1 MKVELIEHT
10 PNAVKLCAWAARICT
25 GNADKVYTYEQDEAL
40 VRSIIA
46 SGHES
51 VLEHASF
58 TFRLSGVSRCLT
70 HQLVRHRMASYEE
83 VSQRYVDVWDGFHY
97 TIPDTIAKDEHLLS
111 IYKEQM
117 TNCQQ
122 AYRNLLES
130 GVPEE
135 DARYVLPGAW
145 GTDIVVTMNARELRH
160 FFALRCCN
168 RAQWEIREAADAML
182 RLARQAEPVLFED
195 AGPGCVRGQCPEGKR
210 TCGHP
215 REMKA

>member
-10 PNAVKLCAWAARICT
+10 PNAVHLCAWAARICT
-25 GNADKVYTYEQDEAL
+25 GTADEAHTVKQDESL
-40 VRSIIA
+40 VRSIIK

-51 VLEHASF
+51 VLEHAVF

-97 TIPDTIAKDEHLLS
+97 TIPGTIAKDKFLLS

-145 GTDIVVTMNARELRH
+145 GTDIIVTMNARELRH

-168 RAQWEIREAADAML
+168 RAQWEIRNVADDML

-195 AGPGCVRGQCPEGKR
+195 AGPGCIRGECPEGKR
-210 TCGHP
+210 SCGRP
-215 REMKA
+215 RATS